1 MEDVIITRHAR
12 ERFVERSVKMGAH
25 LPPDPEAS
33 IRKLLERSEVDTSLP
48 KHVRVRRLMRNELR
62 DAVYRSCQGWRFVIV
77 NDRLLTIERVKPQQ
91 N

>member
-1 MEDVIITRHAR
+1 MGDVIITRHAR

-33 IRKLLERSEVDTSLP
+33 IRKLLNRSQPDESLP
-48 KHVRVRRLMRNELR
+48 EHVRVRRLLSNELK
-62 DAVYRSCQGWRFVIV
+62 DAIYRACEGWRFVIV
-77 NDRLLTIERVKPQQ
+77 SDKLLTIERVKQHQ

>member
-1 MEDVIITRHAR
+1 MEGVIITRHAR

-33 IRKLLERSEVDTSLP
+33 IRKLLNRSVKDTSLP
-48 KHVRVRRLMRNELR
+48 EHVRVRRLMSNELK
-62 DAVYRSCQGWRFVIV
+62 DAIYRACEGWRFIIV
-77 NDRLLTIERVKPQQ
+77 SGRLLTVERVKQHQ